1 MHVGAKSELRI
12 SHCIGVEKKIISN
25 YILNYCHDYFNVL
38 YVGEKNDTPLE
49 KIENLTINEVRNFL
63 FYFYFFELKYNG
75 QFLILIQP
83 VDLWIYFVYNGY

>member
-1 MHVGAKSELRI
+1 MHLNERTLSDCVV
-12 SHCIGVEKKIISN
+12 SHCTDVEKKIIPN
-25 YILNYCHDYFNVL
+25 YILNNCHDYFSGL
-38 YVGEKNDTPLE
+38 YVGEKKDIPLE

-63 FYFYFFELKYNG
+63 FYFFELKYNG